1 MIIRWS
7 TNFSVLILSF
17 LLSGCFSQNSIKVSK
32 NESRISYD
40 DISARYEHE
49 LELLRDIRSIPSSS
63 NQSNKRAKLMS
74 ELHDEIL
81 LKHEEYNQTRKNKWL
96 KFGSGQYEN
105 YPYHHYRV
113 NLDTHVNNLE
123 NAGAKVYWKNEGLG
137 RSIQDLM
144 RELDNLKRYIVLH
157 KEYNL
162 ERRMIEKKTMLALSN
177 KQEAQK
183 AKAKTKSKKAK
194 AKNKKNNS
202 GEQEESLFSRLKN
215 KLSRK

>member
-1 MIIRWS
+1 M
-7 TNFSVLILSF
+7 
-17 LLSGCFSQNSIKVSK
+17 
-32 NESRISYD
+32 
-40 DISARYEHE
+40 
-49 LELLRDIRSIPSSS
+49 
-63 NQSNKRAKLMS
+63 
-74 ELHDEIL
+74 
-81 LKHEEYNQTRKNKWL
+81 
-96 KFGSGQYEN
+96 
-105 YPYHHYRV
+105 
-113 NLDTHVNNLE
+113 
-123 NAGAKVYWKNEGLG
+123 G

-183 AKAKTKSKKAK
+183 AKAKIKSKKAK